1 MAIKMKMN
9 TSNAYAILVREAPA
23 QQAGLE
29 FFKNALEAVGST
41 FLTIRSIKIKSG
53 FKAVFHNDGKGLD
66 EKTMKDLA
74 EVFGDPN
81 IENGKTDENYNTGAR
96 LIGMKTNELGIV
108 FISQHDGV
116 IRSTRTFVRD
126 GEALAEFDEPE
137 YTTLFRREKRDWV
150 RVVLLGNSWSQPTFR
165 KPYGNL
171 TGLEPFL
178 EQFLFRFYS
187 LGKRFRVM
195 VNGKRFVPLAEQY
208 KKATHSWSVTVGRGV
223 TIHYRIVPNRT
234 KAVMGMLVTNKQ
246 GLKELFDV
254 HYNAGSSK
262 FAKSSMKLLGEL
274 GAYAMKKELSII
286 VELDSTFD
294 AKQTQYRD
302 KLIND
307 AGNPVE
313 LVDFH
318 KMIVD
323 YVPTDLKQIIDER
336 SDRANDKELKSKT
349 TEVIKEVMEELGLDL
364 ERLVAQKN
372 GQYTTGKKEQ
382 KKRDNKKSNPNPGP
396 SSSPKGEP
404 TPAEKEKGVPQL
416 TAEFNTEDE
425 QWEKHDIG
433 VFRGT
438 IVYFNP
444 DNPFVKRACEQVI
457 AKIGGSVE
465 RDTIAKKY
473 IEYVAG
479 EAILALAYIDEDTP
493 DEVSK
498 STLLSLCSVID
509 STGSFVDT
517 FVKNL
522 KKG

>member
-41 FLTIRSIKIKSG
+41 FLTISSIKIKSG

-187 LGKRFRVM
+187 LGKVQKSYTFLER
-195 VNGKRFVPLAEQY
+195 NGRQRRNDTLQNSAQQDKGGNGDACYEQ
-208 KKATHSWSVTVGRGV
+208 AGTERTVRRALQC
-223 TIHYRIVPNRT
+223 RI
-234 KAVMGMLVTNKQ
+234 
-246 GLKELFDV
+246 
-254 HYNAGSSK
+254 
-262 FAKSSMKLLGEL
+262 
-274 GAYAMKKELSII
+274 
-286 VELDSTFD
+286 
-294 AKQTQYRD
+294 
-302 KLIND
+302 
-307 AGNPVE
+307 
-313 LVDFH
+313 
-318 KMIVD
+318 
-323 YVPTDLKQIIDER
+323 KQICKKFNETTWRTWSIRDE
-336 SDRANDKELKSKT
+336 
-349 TEVIKEVMEELGLDL
+349 
-364 ERLVAQKN
+364 
-372 GQYTTGKKEQ
+372 
-382 KKRDNKKSNPNPGP
+382 
-396 SSSPKGEP
+396 
-404 TPAEKEKGVPQL
+404 
-416 TAEFNTEDE
+416 
-425 QWEKHDIG
+425 
-433 VFRGT
+433 
-438 IVYFNP
+438 
-444 DNPFVKRACEQVI
+444 KRAKHHC
-457 AKIGGSVE
+457 
-465 RDTIAKKY
+465 
-473 IEYVAG
+473 
-479 EAILALAYIDEDTP
+479 
-493 DEVSK
+493 
-498 STLLSLCSVID
+498 
-509 STGSFVDT
+509 
-517 FVKNL
+517 
-522 KKG
+522 